1 MATKKKLSF
10 EEQLAAVE
18 ALIDRMESG
27 EMPPEES
34 LKRYQE
40 GAAMLDSLEKELESA
55 NQRLTVLRKGSDEE
69 IPAEELQ

>member
-27 EMPPEES
+27 DMPLEES